1 MHRHHLRLLP
11 GAARGHGIRVFRV
24 LAVLREKWAKRGK
37 KGLKRGK
44 KGLKRGLKGFGVQ
57 IPKNP

>member
-1 MHRHHLRLLP
+1 
-11 GAARGHGIRVFRV
+11 
-24 LAVLREKWAKRGK
+24 VLREKWAKRGK